1 MAVSELLAVGSAA
14 CTAGSIML
22 LGQASGKLGVY
33 RSARLQL
40 ASAFVMTALIAWA
53 VTGWKTPEPWQIEF
67 LAASSF
73 FGMVVGN
80 LAYNGTIQTI
90 GPRLTALLFSLTSP
104 FSLVLG
110 YAVLGETIT
119 LLQLL
124 GVATVL
130 AGIVLAVGPVRGVGK
145 GLPLIGL
152 GLGVLTAFVQAL
164 GMLCARPVMAS
175 GVDPFVATTV
185 RAGFAAAVFIGMT
198 PVMWRRGGSG
208 RIGLAPMLQ
217 VSASSFFGIVVGM
230 SLMMAALAQGHV
242 GLVTTL
248 AATVPVVILP
258 MIWAVTGKAPSTLAW
273 AGAIL
278 SAIGTAIISLA
289 G

>member
-1 MAVSELLAVGSAA
+1 
-14 CTAGSIML
+14 ML
-22 LGQASGKLGVY
+22 LGQASGRLGVY

-40 ASAFVMTALIAWA
+40 GSAFVMTALIAWL
-53 VTGWKTPEPWQIEF
+53 VTGWNTPQVWQIEF

-80 LAYNGTIQTI
+80 LAYNGTIQQV

-104 FSLVLG
+104 FSLILG
-110 YAVLGETIT
+110 YLVLGETIT
-119 LLQLL
+119 LWQLL

-130 AGIVLAVGPVRGVGK
+130 VGIVLAVGPVRGVGK
-145 GLPLIGL
+145 GLPLTGL
-152 GLGVLTAFVQAL
+152 GLGVLTALVQAL

-185 RAGFAAAVFIGMT
+185 RAGFAAAVFVGMT
-198 PVMWRRGGSG
+198 PVMWRRGGD
-208 RIGLAPMLQ
+208 RVGLAPVLQ
-217 VSASSFFGIVVGM
+217 VSASSFLGIVVGM
-230 SLMMAALAQGHV
+230 SLMMAALVQGHV

-258 MIWAVTGKAPSTLAW
+258 MIWIATGKAPAPLAW
-273 AGAIL
+273 AGAVL
-278 SAIGTAIISLA
+278 SAVGTAIISLTGAA

>member
-22 LGQASGKLGVY
+22 LGTASGKLGVF

-40 ASAFVMTALIAWA
+40 VSAFAMTGLIALL
-53 VTGWKTPEPWQIEF
+53 VTGWKSPLPWQMGF

-73 FGMVVGN
+73 FGMVIGN
-80 LAYNGTIQTI
+80 LSYNATIQSI

-110 YAVLGETIT
+110 YAVLGETVT
-119 LLQLL
+119 PWQLL
-124 GVATVL
+124 GVGIVL

-145 GLPLIGL
+145 GLPVAGL
-152 GLGVLTAFVQAL
+152 GLGVLTALVQAL
-164 GMLCARPVMAS
+164 GTLCARPVMAS
-175 GVDPFVATTV
+175 GVDPFEATTV
-185 RAGFAAAVFIGMT
+185 RAGVAALVFVAMTPFMAARVGPRVGAGPQVQIAAA
-198 PVMWRRGGSG
+198 
-208 RIGLAPMLQ
+208 
-217 VSASSFFGIVVGM
+217 SFLGICVGM
-230 SLMMAALAQGHV
+230 SLMMAALAQGNV

-258 MIWAVTGKAPSTLAW
+258 MIWAVSDKAPTPQAW
-273 AGAIL
+273 AGAAL
-278 SAIGTAIISLA
+278 SALGTAIISL
-289 G
+289 GS

>member
-1 MAVSELLAVGSAA
+1 MAVSELLAVGSAG

-40 ASAFVMTALIAWA
+40 GSAFVMTALIAVL
-53 VTGWKTPEPWQIEF
+53 VTGWKTPEPWQIGF
-67 LAASSF
+67 LGASSF

-80 LAYNGTIQTI
+80 LAYNATILSV

-110 YAVLGETIT
+110 YLLLGETIT
-119 LLQLL
+119 LWQLL

-130 AGIVLAVGPVRGVGK
+130 VGIVLAVGPVRSVGK
-145 GLPLIGL
+145 GLPLTGL
-152 GLGVLTAFVQAL
+152 GLGVLTALVQAL

-175 GVDPFVATTV
+175 GVAPFVATTV

-198 PVMWRRGGSG
+198 PVMWRRGGG
-208 RIGLAPMLQ
+208 ETVGLVPVLQ
-217 VSASSFFGIVVGM
+217 VSASSFLGIVVGM

-258 MIWAVTGKAPSTLAW
+258 MIWIVTGKAPAPMAW
-273 AGAIL
+273 AGALL
-278 SAIGTAIISLA
+278 SAIGTAVISLA